1 MTEKVQK
8 TDHVR
13 EENALT
19 PVVGESITITPPTH
33 APGGKIEAPV
43 SVQKK
48 SGRLASLLKMAACCG
63 GALLLLPALGLV
75 SMGGLA
81 AVGGSF
87 LSIAAVLA
95 CPVGMYFMMRGM
107 MKAGGH
113 AGHGSD
119 AGSDGKRL
127 PPPTGPGPSA

>member
-1 MTEKVQK
+1 M
-8 TDHVR
+8 
-13 EENALT
+13 
-19 PVVGESITITPPTH
+19 
-33 APGGKIEAPV
+33 

-48 SGRLASLLKMAACCG
+48 SGRLANFLKMAACCG

-81 AVGGSF
+81 AVGGSL
-87 LSIAAVLA
+87 LSIVAVLA

-113 AGHGSD
+113 AGHAPETGAD
-119 AGSDGKRL
+119 RKGL
-127 PPPTGPGPSA
+127 PPTGPGPSV